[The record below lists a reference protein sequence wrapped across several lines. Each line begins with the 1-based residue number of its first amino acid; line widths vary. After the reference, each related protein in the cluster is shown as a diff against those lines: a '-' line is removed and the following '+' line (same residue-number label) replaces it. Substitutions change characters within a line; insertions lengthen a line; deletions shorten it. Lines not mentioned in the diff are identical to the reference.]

1 MSEEENRS
9 MGVCILTV
17 SQVHK
22 IASIEQYL
30 IFLLKLN
37 FRWYLRH
44 TDLIIQKAIVS
55 MIPIKSVHFQILIE

>member
-9 MGVCILTV
+9 MGVYVLTV

-22 IASIEQYL
+22 IALIEQYL

>member
-1 MSEEENRS
+1 MYS
-9 MGVCILTV
+9 LTV

-22 IASIEQYL
+22 IVLIEQYL

>member
-9 MGVCILTV
+9 MGVCVLTV

-22 IASIEQYL
+22 IALMEQYL

>member
-1 MSEEENRS
+1 MSEEENRN
-9 MGVCILTV
+9 MGVCVLTV

>member
-22 IASIEQYL
+22 IALIEQYL

>member
-1 MSEEENRS
+1 MSEEENRRV
-9 MGVCILTV
+9 GVYVLTV

-22 IASIEQYL
+22 IALIEQYL

>member
-9 MGVCILTV
+9 MGVCVLTV

-22 IASIEQYL
+22 IALIEQYL